1 MNMKN
6 YITKYLFVCVI
17 MFVAS
22 CNVTDLE
29 PVNVISESAAFA
41 TATNVES
48 SMVGLYDTAQ
58 SGFYGGNEVNDRGYI
73 FGAAHIQQGDMR
85 GEDFVLIN
93 VFYDGTYR
101 STVTS
106 GSANQVNYWENGFR
120 IINIANLVIEG
131 VEGAVEAGIITP
143 EAGNAYLGEARTIR
157 AMTYHTMI
165 IHFARPFLDGAGSA
179 PGLPI
184 FTKGVNAPDETEE
197 VLTIGRGTVAEVYQ
211 FILDDLTFAETNLP
225 ATRDGNKKVTRA
237 TKGAA
242 IALKTRVYLHMGQW
256 ANVIS
261 EGNKIVSAS
270 APFTSPIGGYLLGAS
285 VETPWANNVSS
296 ESIFSMEMSSTDNLN
311 TNAALARMLGT
322 PLLDGKANARGEYA
336 ISPVIW
342 NQTFWHPDDLR
353 RTLLVR
359 DNGSRYFTH
368 KYRDYT
374 NWTDFPPI
382 IRYAEVLLN
391 IAEAESRTTALSPRA
406 LTLMNAIR
414 DRAKSGA
421 MTSYVMGDFTT
432 GTALTQAILNERR
445 IELLGEGER
454 WSDIHRNAVDPNFN
468 IGGIPAKMNAADVTS
483 FAAYSIG
490 ATPVK
495 AINAIPYSDY
505 RFLWPIPQSE
515 TTRNPTLAAQQNPG
529 Y

>member
-1 MNMKN
+1 MKN
-6 YITKYLFVCVI
+6 YIKYLWASCLLV
-17 MFVAS
+17 VAS

-29 PVNVISESAAFA
+29 PVNVISEDVAFSTPA
-41 TATNVES
+41 NVES

-58 SGFYGGNEVNDRGYI
+58 SGFYAASETNDRGYI

-93 VFYDGTYR
+93 VFYDITYR
-101 STVTS
+101 ATYTS
-106 GSANQVNYWENGFR
+106 GSANNVNYWENGFR

-131 VEGAVEAGIITP
+131 VQSAMDKAIITP

-157 AMTYHTMI
+157 AMTYHTML
-165 IHFARPFLDGAGSA
+165 IHFARPFLDGNGSA
-179 PGLPI
+179 PGLPL
-184 FTKGVNAPDETEE
+184 FTKGVNAPDETDAVIE
-197 VLTIGRGTVAEVYQ
+197 TGRSTVAEVYQ
-211 FILDDLTFAETNLP
+211 FILDDLNFAETNLP

-256 ANVIS
+256 STVIT
-261 EGNKIVSAS
+261 EANKIVSAA
-270 APFTSPIGGYLLGAS
+270 APFTSPIGGYQLGTS

-296 ESIFSMEMSSTDNLN
+296 ESMFSMEMSTTDNLN
-311 TNAALARMLGT
+311 TNAALARMLGSPQT
-322 PLLDGKANARGEYA
+322 GVGARGEYA
-336 ISPVIW
+336 ISPIIW

-353 RTLLVR
+353 RTLLTK
-359 DNGSRYFTH
+359 NSGTRYYTH
-368 KYRDYT
+368 KYRDYEG
-374 NWTDFPPI
+374 WTDFAPV

-391 IAEAESRTTALSPRA
+391 LAEAESRTTALSPRA
-406 LTLMNAIR
+406 LSLMNVIR

-421 MTSYVMGDFTT
+421 MTSYVIGDFAT

-454 WSDIHRNAVDPNFN
+454 WSDIHRNSLDPNFST
-468 IGGIPAKMNAADVTS
+468 GGIPGKMSVTDVAS
-483 FAAYSIG
+483 LAAYNIG
-490 ATPVK
+490 VTPPK
-495 AINAIPYSDY
+495 QIAAIPYADY

-515 TTRNPTLAAQQNPG
+515 TSRNPTLLAQQNPG
-529 Y
+529 YN

>member
-1 MNMKN
+1 MKKIN
-6 YITKYLFVCVI
+6 FRYLLAGLIIV
-17 MFVAS
+17 VAS
-22 CNVTDLE
+22 CDVTDLE
-29 PVNVISESAAFA
+29 PVDVISESAAFA
-41 TATNVES
+41 TAANVES

-58 SGFYGGNEVNDRGYI
+58 SGFYAGSEVNDRGYI
-73 FGAAHIQQGDMR
+73 FGAAHVQQGDMR

-101 STVTS
+101 STITS

-131 VEGAVEAGIITP
+131 VEGAVDAGIITP

-197 VLTIGRGTVAEVYQ
+197 VINTGRSTVAEVYQ

-270 APFTSPIGGYLLGAS
+270 APFTSPIGGYQLGNS

-296 ESIFSMEMSSTDNLN
+296 ESIFSMEMSTTDNLN
-311 TNAALARMLGT
+311 TNAALARMIGSPSLG
-322 PLLDGKANARGEYA
+322 ARGEYA
-336 ISPVIW
+336 ISPVMW
-342 NQTFWHPDDLR
+342 NQTFWHPEDLR

-359 DNGSRYFTH
+359 NNGIRYFTH

-374 NWTDFPPI
+374 GWTDFPPI

-391 IAEAESRTTALSPRA
+391 VAEAESRTTALSPRA
-406 LTLMNAIR
+406 LSLMNAIR

-421 MTSYVMGDFTT
+421 MTSYVIGDFAT
-432 GTALTQAILNERR
+432 GTELTGAILNERR

-454 WSDIHRNAVDPNFN
+454 WSDIHRNAVDPNFST
-468 IGGIPAKMNAADVTS
+468 GGIPAKMNAADVASLAVYT
-483 FAAYSIG
+483 IG
-490 ATPVK
+490 ATPTK

>member
-1 MNMKN
+1 MKKYN
-6 YITKYLFVCVI
+6 FKYLLAGLVI
-17 MFVAS
+17 AVAS
-22 CNVTDLE
+22 CDVTDLE
-29 PVNVISESAAFA
+29 PVNVISENVAFA

-58 SGFYGGNEVNDRGYI
+58 SGFYNGSETNDRGYI

-93 VFYDGTYR
+93 VFYDATYR
-101 STVTS
+101 STITTS
-106 GSANQVNYWENGFR
+106 TANQVNYWENGFR
-120 IINIANLVIEG
+120 IINIANLVMEG
-131 VEGAVEAGIITP
+131 VKGAMDAGIITP

-165 IHFARPFLDGAGSA
+165 IHFARPFRDGTEAF

-184 FTKGVNAPDETEE
+184 FTKGVNSPDETDE
-197 VLTIGRGTVAEVYQ
+197 VIKTGRSTVAEVYQ
-211 FILDDLTFAETNLP
+211 FILDDLTFAESNLP
-225 ATRDGNKKVTRA
+225 ATREGSKKVTRA

-256 ANVIS
+256 ANVIT

-270 APFTSPIGGYLLGAS
+270 APFTSSIGGYQLGNS
-285 VETPWANNVSS
+285 VETPWANNIST
-296 ESIFSMEMSSTDNLN
+296 ESMLSMEMSSTDALDGNS
-311 TNAALARMLGT
+311 ALATMLGT

-336 ISPVIW
+336 ISPIMW
-342 NQTFWHPDDLR
+342 NQTFWHPNDLR

-359 DNGSRYFTH
+359 DNGTRYFTH
-368 KYRDYT
+368 KYRDYI
-374 NWTDFPPI
+374 NNTDFAPV

-391 IAEAESRTTALSPRA
+391 VAEAESRTTALSPRA
-406 LTLMNAIR
+406 LSLMNAIR
-414 DRAKSGA
+414 DRAKSGT
-421 MTSYVMGDFTT
+421 MTSYVMGDFAS

-454 WSDIHRNAVDPNFN
+454 WSDIHRNAVDPDFST
-468 IGGIPAKMNAADVTS
+468 GGIPAKMNAADVANLAVYT
-483 FAAYSIG
+483 IG
-490 ATPVK
+490 AAPTK
-495 AINAIPYSDY
+495 AIDAIPYSDY

-515 TTRNPTLAAQQNPG
+515 TTRNPTLKAQQNGG
-529 Y
+529 YN